1 MKYFGS
7 SATMTRKKMEHLSFN
22 ENSKASDL
30 VDLLIIRYGTSFKR
44 LFYDK
49 DGEMKPLVMLFV
61 NGKAV
66 EDYSIEVT
74 SGDEVSIA
82 PLIAGG

>member
-1 MKYFGS
+1 MI
-7 SATMTRKKMEHLSFN
+7 TRKKMERLSFN
-22 ENSKASDL
+22 ESSRISDL
-30 VDLLIIRYGTSFKR
+30 VDLLVMRYGSSFRR

-66 EDYSIEVT
+66 EDYSTEVT
-74 SGDEVSIA
+74 SGDEISIA